1 VNKNNMAV
9 RKANL
14 SSATYRENV
23 KKVPTRNGYGDGVV
37 EAGET
42 NKNIVVLCC
51 DLTDSTRS
59 AAFKKTYPDR
69 FIQMGIAEQS
79 LAAIAGGLALEG
91 KIPFISSYAA
101 FSPGRNWEQ
110 IRLCAALQ
118 NLPIKIMG
126 AHAGVSV
133 GPDGATHQMLEDIAI
148 TRALPNMVVLAPCD
162 YLETK
167 RATIAISKTK
177 EPTYM
182 RFARSASAAF
192 TTDKTPFQIG
202 RAEIFR
208 NGSDVAIIA
217 CGPLVHQA
225 LLAAKALGK
234 DGIDAM
240 VINSHTIKPLDEK
253 TIAAAAKK
261 CGAVITVEEAQTM
274 GGLGGAVAEA
284 LGRLQPT
291 KMHIIGMNSFG
302 TSGEPDELISHFG
315 LDAKSIVNETKK
327 LLVKSY

>member
-1 VNKNNMAV
+1 MAI

-14 SSATYRENV
+14 STATYRATV
-23 KKVPTRNGYGDGVV
+23 KKVPTRNGYGDGVI
-37 EAGET
+37 EAGKT
-42 NKNIVVLCC
+42 NENIVVLCC

-59 AAFKKTYPDR
+59 AGFKKAYPDR

-91 KIPFISSYAA
+91 KVPFISSYAA

-110 IRLCAALQ
+110 IRLCASLQ

-133 GPDGATHQMLEDIAI
+133 GPDGATHQMLEDIALM
-148 TRALPNMVVLAPCD
+148 RALPNMVVLAPCD

-167 RATIAISKTK
+167 RATIAIAKTK
-177 EPTYM
+177 EPTYI
-182 RFARSASAAF
+182 RFARSGTAAF

-202 RAEIFR
+202 RAEIFK
-208 NGSDVAIIA
+208 NGDDVAIIA

-225 LLAAKALGK
+225 LLAARTLEK
-234 DGIDAM
+234 DGINAM

-261 CGAVITVEEAQTM
+261 CGAVVTVEEAQIA

-284 LGRLQPT
+284 LARLQPT
-291 KMHIIGMNSFG
+291 KMHMIGMNGFG
-302 TSGEPDELISHFG
+302 TSGDPDELIAHFG
-315 LDAKSIVNETKK
+315 LDSKAIAKETKK
-327 LLVKSY
+327 LVASGD